1 MIRRILST
9 ILLLALTIAIVMLAV
24 ANRHPVKVSIDP
36 FSTETPAFT
45 AMVPLFLIVLASLIA
60 GAIIGGSAAWLRQRK
75 WRRAARR
82 NEAEL
87 RSLRAEADAL
97 RDRLA
102 TPEPAA
108 PRPPSRAALLYH
120 QPPAA

>member
-1 MIRRILST
+1 MVRRLLTT
-9 ILLLALTIAIVMLAV
+9 ILLIALTIVIVMLAV
-24 ANRHPVKVSIDP
+24 ANRHLVKISLDP

-45 AMVPLFLIVLASLIA
+45 AMVPLFLIVLISVTA

-87 RSLRAEADAL
+87 RGLRAEAEGL
-97 RDRLA
+97 RDRLS
-102 TPEPAA
+102 TPEPTSV
-108 PRPPSRAALLYH
+108 PSDSRAVAYH
-120 QPPAA
+120 RLPAA

>member
-1 MIRRILST
+1 MIRRIFST

-60 GAIIGGSAAWLRQRK
+60 GAIIGGSAAGPRPRQG
-75 WRRAARR
+75 RRMARPHQGEMR
-82 NEAEL
+82 NP
-87 RSLRAEADAL
+87 RPRAQGL
-97 RDRLA
+97 RDPPPA
-102 TPEPAA
+102 PEPAGPPPAPPAA
-108 PRPPSRAALLYH
+108 PRCP
-120 QPPAA
+120 